1 MIKNYLSHFLPVL
14 LALDLIIPKSGIC
27 ILSLK
32 ESDRFGFVG
41 LIEKQNI
48 CLTQMRLDA
57 SIMIKKV
64 PPIDG

>member
-1 MIKNYLSHFLPVL
+1 MDSLEFVF
-14 LALDLIIPKSGIC
+14 
-27 ILSLK
+27 LSLK